1 VRSAEIEFRAGL
13 DFTDA
18 VELAVADTE
27 DGFAAWLCVGGD
39 VRASVLVGCE
49 ACSTN

>member
-13 DFTDA
+13 DLSDS
-18 VELAVADTE
+18 VDLLVADRD
-27 DGFAAWLCVGGD
+27 DGFAVWLCVGPD

-49 ACSTN
+49 A